1 MPEVK
6 LSILFSEYYL
16 LILFLIFLGNHFN
29 NQAMTPLS
37 MQKNW
42 EKQRREY
49 RKANALRKKH
59 KVVLMKVKDLKAN
72 EPHLKLQWEKKG
84 ASSTYE

>member
-1 MPEVK
+1 MLEAK
-6 LSILFSEYYL
+6 LNILFSEYYL

-29 NQAMTPLS
+29 TQAMTPLS

-59 KVVLMKVKDLKAN
+59 KIVLMKVKDLKAN
-72 EPHLKLQWEKKG
+72 EPHLKLQREKKG
-84 ASSTYE
+84 ASNTYE